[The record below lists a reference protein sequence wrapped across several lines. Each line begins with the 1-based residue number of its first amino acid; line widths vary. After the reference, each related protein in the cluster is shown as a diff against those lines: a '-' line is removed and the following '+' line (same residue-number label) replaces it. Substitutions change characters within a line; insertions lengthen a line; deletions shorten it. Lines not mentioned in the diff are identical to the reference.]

1 LETKNTQ
8 RTVFYLSDQTGIT
21 VELLGQTLLSQFDSV
36 EFITQT
42 IPYISNRE
50 KARKA
55 VELINRNAQ
64 QTDTQPVLISTIVSS
79 DIKAIL
85 HTSQALMLDVFEHFI
100 SPLEETF
107 NEHSNHR
114 VGKNHSLE
122 DKEAYDSRI
131 QAVNFAL
138 NTDDGLSHKQY
149 SKADIILLGVSRSG
163 KTPTALYLAMQF
175 GILAANY
182 PITEDDLDN
191 HELPSW
197 ALQFKDKLFGLEIDA
212 MRLHEIRTDRKAQSR
227 YASVEQCEYEVAQIK
242 KFYLREDI
250 PTIDTTTRS
259 IEEIATKIIAKTR
272 LKRFQYG

>member
-1 LETKNTQ
+1 METHHMQ

-21 VELLGQTLLSQFDSV
+21 AELLGQTLLSQFDSV

-42 IPYISNRE
+42 IPYISNQE
-50 KARKA
+50 KAQKA
-55 VELINRNAQ
+55 VDLINRNAQ
-64 QTDTQPVLISTIVSS
+64 QTGTLPVLISTIVRS
-79 DIKAIL
+79 DIKTIL

-100 SPLEETF
+100 APLEETF
-107 NEHSNHR
+107 NEHSNLR
-114 VGKNHSLE
+114 VGKKHSLE
-122 DKEAYDSRI
+122 DKEAYDNRI

-163 KTPTALYLAMQF
+163 KTPTALYMAMQF

-182 PITEDDLDN
+182 PITEEDLEN
-191 HELPSW
+191 HELPTW
-197 ALQFKDKLFGLEIDA
+197 ALQFKNKLFGLEIDA
-212 MRLHEIRTDRKAQSR
+212 TRLHEIRTDRRAQSR
-227 YASVEQCEYEVAQIK
+227 YASIEQCEYEVKQIK
-242 KFYLREDI
+242 KFYLKEDI

-259 IEEIATKIIAKTR
+259 IEEIATKIIAKSK